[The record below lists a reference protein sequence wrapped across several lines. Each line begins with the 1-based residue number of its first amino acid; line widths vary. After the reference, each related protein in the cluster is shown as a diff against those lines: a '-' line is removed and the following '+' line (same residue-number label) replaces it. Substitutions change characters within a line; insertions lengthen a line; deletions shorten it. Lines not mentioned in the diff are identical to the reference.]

1 MNTAH
6 LDKSTNFATGNVQDI
21 LYIFGYVA
29 LMIVPPDGHGRHFSK
44 WPPLETVFVNISV
57 YKAYINPN
65 LVSKCIFSR
74 S

>member
-6 LDKSTNFATGNVQDI
+6 LDKSTKFVQDI
-21 LYIFGYVA
+21 LYIFGYVV

-44 WPPLETVFVNISV
+44 WPPLETGFVNISV

-65 LVSKCIFSR
+65 LVSKRMFSR